1 MMAASLALAGCTQG
15 ASPAKDEAK
24 ASVLDPSDPV
34 QIELWTYYNGAQQ
47 EAFENL
53 VKEFNDTRGKDLG
66 IVVTHASQG
75 GVNELA
81 QAVTDAAE
89 ERVGAAA
96 MPDAFLSYA
105 DTAFVIDGM
114 GRVADLSGYLTDEEK
129 AQFVDSFLQE
139 GDIDGK
145 GSLKVFPVCKSTE
158 TLQINLTDWEKFSS
172 ATGASLED
180 LATVE
185 GVTRT
190 AQSYYE
196 WTDSLTP
203 EPDDG
208 QPFYGRDAM
217 ANYLLCGS
225 KQLGHEI
232 FRIEDGK
239 GSVELDEPTMRA
251 LWDNYY
257 VPMVQGWFSD
267 QGKFRSDAV
276 KTGNLVCFI
285 GSSTSVVYFPREV
298 TVDDATTYPIEFGAL
313 PTPPFENGVPC
324 SPQQGAGFVVA
335 KSDEKTET
343 ACVEFLKWFTDT
355 QQNTAFSITA
365 GYIPVKKD
373 ALASENIEA
382 AAKAMETEP
391 TNYLVNLPATLET
404 IEAGVYANPPF
415 EGGVEA
421 RNVLETSLA
430 QKANADA
437 AAVNEAVA
445 AGSSRADAVAPYLT
459 DDNFKAWLADLDR
472 QLSDALA

>member
-196 WTDSLTP
+196 
-203 EPDDG
+203 
-208 QPFYGRDAM
+208 
-217 ANYLLCGS
+217 
-225 KQLGHEI
+225 
-232 FRIEDGK
+232 
-239 GSVELDEPTMRA
+239 
-251 LWDNYY
+251 
-257 VPMVQGWFSD
+257 
-267 QGKFRSDAV
+267 
-276 KTGNLVCFI
+276 
-285 GSSTSVVYFPREV
+285 
-298 TVDDATTYPIEFGAL
+298 
-313 PTPPFENGVPC
+313 
-324 SPQQGAGFVVA
+324 
-335 KSDEKTET
+335 
-343 ACVEFLKWFTDT
+343 
-355 QQNTAFSITA
+355 
-365 GYIPVKKD
+365 
-373 ALASENIEA
+373 
-382 AAKAMETEP
+382 
-391 TNYLVNLPATLET
+391 
-404 IEAGVYANPPF
+404 
-415 EGGVEA
+415 
-421 RNVLETSLA
+421 
-430 QKANADA
+430 
-437 AAVNEAVA
+437 
-445 AGSSRADAVAPYLT
+445 
-459 DDNFKAWLADLDR
+459 
-472 QLSDALA
+472 

>member
-1 MMAASLALAGCTQG
+1 
-15 ASPAKDEAK
+15 
-24 ASVLDPSDPV
+24 
-34 QIELWTYYNGAQQ
+34 
-47 EAFENL
+47 
-53 VKEFNDTRGKDLG
+53 
-66 IVVTHASQG
+66 
-75 GVNELA
+75 
-81 QAVTDAAE
+81 
-89 ERVGAAA
+89 
-96 MPDAFLSYA
+96 
-105 DTAFVIDGM
+105 
-114 GRVADLSGYLTDEEK
+114 
-129 AQFVDSFLQE
+129 
-139 GDIDGK
+139 
-145 GSLKVFPVCKSTE
+145 
-158 TLQINLTDWEKFSS
+158 
-172 ATGASLED
+172 
-180 LATVE
+180 
-185 GVTRT
+185 
-190 AQSYYE
+190 
-196 WTDSLTP
+196 
-203 EPDDG
+203 
-208 QPFYGRDAM
+208 M

-276 KTGNLVCFI
+276 KTGNLVCFV

-313 PTPPFENGVPC
+313 PNPTFENGVAC
-324 SPQQGAGFVVA
+324 SPQQGAGFVVT

-373 ALASENIEA
+373 ALTSENIEA

-404 IEAGVYANPPF
+404 IKAGVYANPPF

-421 RNVLETSLA
+421 RNVLETSLRA
-430 QKANADA
+430 EGKCRCRCR
-437 AAVNEAVA
+437 ERSRGGGLVA
-445 AGSSRADAVAPYLT
+445 CRCRGPVSRGRQ
-459 DDNFKAWLADLDR
+459 FQGLACR
-472 QLSDALA
+472 SRPPAFRCPCMTQESPGIG